1 MSGLHKG
8 SQTSWA
14 ELSQAQLKLGL
25 DHLFSF
31 ATLGAREF
39 FLEIHQKEE
48 N

>member
-25 DHLFSF
+25 FSF

-39 FLEIHQKEE
+39 FLEIHRKEE